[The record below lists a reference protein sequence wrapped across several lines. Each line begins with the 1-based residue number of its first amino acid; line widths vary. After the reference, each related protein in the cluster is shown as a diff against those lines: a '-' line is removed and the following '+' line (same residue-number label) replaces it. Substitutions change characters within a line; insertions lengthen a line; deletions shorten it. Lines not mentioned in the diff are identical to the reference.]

1 MTYSIGYM
9 AVQWNF
15 QLTIRSFNDICQ
27 EIFPLF
33 SIFNSGL
40 SGLGMIMAVNT
51 KTGSISRA
59 EQKQQ
64 TRQRLLEATMEVIAS
79 EGLSGV
85 TMAKVAEQAGL
96 SRGIGNFHFQSKEQ
110 LLLET
115 LRSIYQEFEKSWR
128 NIVADDSRLPAEKL
142 KAIVETTLRP
152 PIASK
157 KKLAVWLAFWGE
169 ASSRK
174 TYLEICAAHD
184 LEWDAAVVDIFQKMV
199 GDDFNFRGMGFGK
212 IAQSLTAM
220 MDGFWVEYLIAE
232 DRYTPQDAI
241 NACFAYLAS
250 FFPEFEND

>member
-1 MTYSIGYM
+1 M
-9 AVQWNF
+9 AVK
-15 QLTIRSFNDICQ
+15 I
-27 EIFPLF
+27 
-33 SIFNSGL
+33 
-40 SGLGMIMAVNT
+40 
-51 KTGSISRA
+51 KTGFITRA

-79 EGLSGV
+79 KGLSGV

-115 LRSIYQEFEKSWR
+115 LRTIYQEFDKSWR
-128 NIVADDSRLPAEKL
+128 NIVAEAGRLPVEKL
-142 KAIVETTLRP
+142 KAIVETTLMP

-157 KKLAVWLAFWGE
+157 RKLAVWLAFWGE
-169 ASSRK
+169 APSRK

-184 LEWDAAVVDIFQKMV
+184 QEWDAAVADIIRKMA
-199 GDDFNFRGMGFGK
+199 GDDFNSHGMSHGK

-220 MDGFWVEYLIAE
+220 MDGFWVERLIADE
-232 DRYTPQDAI
+232 RYTPRDAI

-250 FFPEFEND
+250 FFPEFGNAKNI

>member
-1 MTYSIGYM
+1 M
-9 AVQWNF
+9 AA
-15 QLTIRSFNDICQ
+15 
-27 EIFPLF
+27 
-33 SIFNSGL
+33 NS
-40 SGLGMIMAVNT
+40 
-51 KTGSISRA
+51 KTGFITRA
-59 EQKQQ
+59 EQKLQ
-64 TRQRLLEATMEVIAS
+64 TRQRLLEATMAVIAS

-115 LRSIYQEFEKSWR
+115 LRTIYQEFEKSWR
-128 NIVADDSRLPAEKL
+128 RIVVDDGRSPAQKL
-142 KAIVETTLRP
+142 KSIVETTLMP

-174 TYLEICAAHD
+174 TYSEICAAHD
-184 LEWDAAVVDIFQKMV
+184 REWDAAIEGIFRKMA
-199 GDDFNFRGMGFGK
+199 GGNFNCREMSLGK

-220 MDGFWVEYLIAE
+220 MDGFWVEYLIAG

-241 NACFAYLAS
+241 NACYAYLAS
-250 FFPEFEND
+250 FFPEFEITLK

>member
-1 MTYSIGYM
+1 M
-9 AVQWNF
+9 A
-15 QLTIRSFNDICQ
+15 IRN
-27 EIFPLF
+27 
-33 SIFNSGL
+33 
-40 SGLGMIMAVNT
+40 
-51 KTGSISRA
+51 KTGLITRA

-115 LRSIYQEFEKSWR
+115 LRSIYQEFDKSWR
-128 NIVADDSRLPAEKL
+128 NIVADDGRLPAEKL
-142 KAIVETTLRP
+142 KAIVETTLMP
-152 PIASK
+152 PIAIK

-169 ASSRK
+169 APSRK

-184 LEWDAAVVDIFQKMV
+184 LEWDTAVEEIIQKMA
-199 GDDFNFRGMGFGK
+199 GDDFNSRGMSLEK

-220 MDGFWVEYLIAE
+220 MDGFWVEYLISD
-232 DRYTPQDAI
+232 DRYTPRDAI
-241 NACFAYLAS
+241 KACYAYLAS
-250 FFPEFEND
+250 FFPEFEITLK

>member
-1 MTYSIGYM
+1 M
-9 AVQWNF
+9 AVKIKAGF
-15 QLTIRSFNDICQ
+15 IT
-27 EIFPLF
+27 
-33 SIFNSGL
+33 
-40 SGLGMIMAVNT
+40 
-51 KTGSISRA
+51 RA

-115 LRSIYQEFEKSWR
+115 LRTIYHEFDESWR
-128 NIVADDSRLPAEKL
+128 NIVADDGQLPAEKL
-142 KAIVETTLRP
+142 KAIVEIILRP

-157 KKLAVWLAFWGE
+157 RKLAVWLAFWGE
-169 ASSRK
+169 APSRK

-184 LEWDAAVVDIFQKMV
+184 LEWDAAVADIIRKMA
-199 GDDFNFRGMGFGK
+199 GDNSNFRGMSLDK

-220 MDGFWVEYLIAE
+220 MDGFWVEYLISE
-232 DRYTPQDAI
+232 DKYTPQDAI

-250 FFPEFEND
+250 FFPEFENA

>member
-1 MTYSIGYM
+1 MNM
-9 AVQWNF
+9 AANH
-15 QLTIRSFNDICQ
+15 
-27 EIFPLF
+27 
-33 SIFNSGL
+33 
-40 SGLGMIMAVNT
+40 
-51 KTGSISRA
+51 KTGVVTRA
-59 EQKQQ
+59 EKKQQ
-64 TRQRLLEATMEVIAS
+64 TRQKLIQATTEVISS

-115 LRSIYQEFEKSWR
+115 LRTIYNEFDKSWR
-128 NIVADDSRLPAEKL
+128 DIAADEGRVPAEKL

-152 PIASK
+152 PIARK

-184 LEWDAAVVDIFQKMV
+184 LEWDDAMEDIIRKMA
-199 GDDFNFRGMGFGK
+199 GDDFNPRGMSPGK

-220 MDGFWVEYLIAE
+220 MDGFWVEYLIAG
-232 DRYTPQDAI
+232 DRFTSRDAI

-250 FFPEFEND
+250 FFPEFENV

>member
-1 MTYSIGYM
+1 
-9 AVQWNF
+9 
-15 QLTIRSFNDICQ
+15 
-27 EIFPLF
+27 
-33 SIFNSGL
+33 
-40 SGLGMIMAVNT
+40 MIMAVDN
-51 KTGSISRA
+51 KTGTVTRA

-64 TRQRLLEATMEVIAS
+64 TRQRLLEATMAVIAS

-96 SRGIGNFHFQSKEQ
+96 SRGICNFHFQSKEQ

-115 LRSIYQEFEKSWR
+115 LRSTYQEFEKSWR
-128 NIVADDSRLPAEKL
+128 NIVADDGRLPAEKL
-142 KAIVETTLRP
+142 KAIIETTLRP

-169 ASSRK
+169 ASSRN

-184 LEWDAAVVDIFQKMV
+184 LEWDTAMEEIMQKMV
-199 GDDFNFRGMGFGK
+199 GDDFNFHGMSLGK

-232 DRYTPQDAI
+232 DRYTPRDAI
-241 NACFAYLAS
+241 NACYAYLTS
-250 FFPEFEND
+250 FFPEFR

>member
-1 MTYSIGYM
+1 M
-9 AVQWNF
+9 AFKN
-15 QLTIRSFNDICQ
+15 
-27 EIFPLF
+27 
-33 SIFNSGL
+33 
-40 SGLGMIMAVNT
+40 
-51 KTGSISRA
+51 KTGLITRA

-79 EGLSGV
+79 EGLTGV

-110 LLLET
+110 LMLET
-115 LRSIYQEFEKSWR
+115 LRSTYQEFDKSWR
-128 NIVADDSRLPAEKL
+128 NIVADDGRLPVEKL

-152 PIASK
+152 PIANK
-157 KKLAVWLAFWGE
+157 KKLAVSLAFWGE
-169 ASSRK
+169 APSRK

-184 LEWDAAVVDIFQKMV
+184 LEWDTAVEDIIQKMA
-199 GDDFNFRGMGFGK
+199 GDDFNSHGMSLGK

-241 NACFAYLAS
+241 NACYAYLAS
-250 FFPEFEND
+250 FFPEFR